1 MAFLL
6 LGFAKERSEKNA
18 SFSDSI
24 FIIKRKTCKMGTS
37 FPLILKYNYED
48 IYFRLSVTTGED
60 ITEYV
65 KKVECFPNFFIYT
78 KLNENRNFDRFCE
91 IISSVGNFD
100 TREHVVN
107 IECLESISL
116 SENKFKL
123 DDIKIFIKEFLFPKI
138 EYYVFGDSDSNVY
151 GSTQKIIK
159 NENLG
164 YTVEK
169 HQKLYKKEI
178 SKRGFTPV
186 EVCLF
191 MKFDFE
197 NVYGF

>member
-1 MAFLL
+1 MVT
-6 LGFAKERSEKNA
+6 KV
-18 SFSDSI
+18 
-24 FIIKRKTCKMGTS
+24 
-37 FPLILKYNYED
+37 PLVLKYNYDD
-48 IYFRLSVTTGED
+48 IHFRLSVTVGED

-91 IISSVGNFD
+91 IISSVDNFD

-116 SENKFKL
+116 SDNKFKL
-123 DDIKIFIKEFLFPKI
+123 DDLKIFIKGFLFPKI
-138 EYYVFGDSDSNVY
+138 EYYVFGDSDSSVY
-151 GSTQKIIK
+151 STTRKIVK
-159 NENLG
+159 NENSG
-164 YTVEK
+164 YTIEK
-169 HQKLYKKEI
+169 HQRLYQKEL